1 MDSSFDNLPCGIADV
16 VDLLD
21 IQIIRNTGTQL
32 HCRCPFCGDKK
43 AHLNVNIKKNIFRC
57 NRCGKGGGVLHLY
70 ADFHDVTLNTAY
82 EELCRIFQ
90 SAGSPDAVIRRTAPR
105 KPVVVKPELP
115 LASSEVRHNTYSNL
129 LSLLSLG
136 ANHRESLLRRGLSGD
151 EIVRLG
157 YKTTPAVRAPKIVTE
172 LLERGCDLRG
182 VPGFYCDK
190 DTGRWKLDI
199 RGSGIMIPDRNCKG
213 EIEAIQ
219 VRLDK
224 VYHSKFYTLTSVEQY
239 CGTTASCC
247 PHFAGVEQGMDTVYL
262 TEGVMKSDVA
272 RSISVQL
279 GQSRAFVGLTGVSN
293 ITQCQRALQ
302 ELTAMGVR
310 RINLAFDMDALTN
323 PNVRKAKERV
333 LETANEAGFEVFPI
347 SWSPAYKGIDDLLL
361 SKLQRQLNQKSK

>member
-1 MDSSFDNLPCGIADV
+1 MTENTTATTRTIPEINAVDGFAPAEFTRSLPNDDGSTSLYMDV
-16 VDLLD
+16 KYRLLWF
-21 IQIIRNTGTQL
+21 RL
-32 HCRCPFCGDKK
+32 HCPNGKADPEIIHIDDKCAVVCCK
-43 AHLNVNIKKNIFRC
+43 IYRD
-57 NRCGKGGGVLHLY
+57 RSDP
-70 ADFHDVTLNTAY
+70 ADQY
-82 EELCRIFQ
+82 
-90 SAGSPDAVIRRTAPR
+90 
-105 KPVVVKPELP
+105 
-115 LASSEVRHNTYSNL
+115 
-129 LSLLSLG
+129 
-136 ANHRESLLRRGLSGD
+136 
-151 EIVRLG
+151 
-157 YKTTPAVRAPKIVTE
+157 
-172 LLERGCDLRG
+172 
-182 VPGFYCDK
+182 
-190 DTGRWKLDI
+190 I

-213 EIEAIQ
+213 EIE

-247 PHFAGVEQGMDTVYL
+247 PHFAGVEQGMETVYL

-279 GQSRAFVGLTGVSN
+279 GLPRAFVGLTGVSN

-361 SKLQRQLNQKSK
+361 SKLQRQLNQQSK